1 MRIIRYPSREE
12 WSNIVKRPQLD
23 VSQLNAIVDE
33 VLTDIRRNGDSA
45 VKAYETKFD
54 HVELQSLAV
63 TDEEIRAAEGMIS
76 KELYDALV
84 LAHQNI
90 STFHETQRF
99 EGSKIQTQPGVTCW
113 QKSVPI
119 EKVVEL
125 MNIAKRNQ
133 YKVILATSPE

>member
-45 VKAYETKFD
+45 VKAYEAKFD

-84 LAHQNI
+84 LAHQI
-90 STFHETQRF
+90 SRVVRF
-99 EGSKIQTQPGVTCW
+99 RLNQ
-113 QKSVPI
+113 
-119 EKVVEL
+119 EL
-125 MNIAKRNQ
+125 HVGRRACQ
-133 YKVILATSPE
+133 

>member
-45 VKAYETKFD
+45 VKAYEAKFD

-63 TDEEIRAAEGMIS
+63 TDEEIFVNPKDVHPNKKLI
-76 KELYDALV
+76 
-84 LAHQNI
+84 
-90 STFHETQRF
+90 T
-99 EGSKIQTQPGVTCW
+99 
-113 QKSVPI
+113 
-119 EKVVEL
+119 
-125 MNIAKRNQ
+125 
-133 YKVILATSPE
+133 VI